1 MYTGIYVHVRIHP
14 VSSKKASYMF
24 SGGNYSLAFWISTIL
39 LGVASI
45 IHTVAYI
52 AKRRL
57 HAASR

>member
-1 MYTGIYVHVRIHP
+1 MSAFIQCPPNKPH
-14 VSSKKASYMF
+14 MF

-39 LGVASI
+39 LGVASV
-45 IHTVAYI
+45 IHTAAYI

>member
-1 MYTGIYVHVRIHP
+1 MSEFIQCFPNKPH
-14 VSSKKASYMF
+14 MF

-39 LGVASI
+39 LGVASV

-57 HAASR
+57 LPARR